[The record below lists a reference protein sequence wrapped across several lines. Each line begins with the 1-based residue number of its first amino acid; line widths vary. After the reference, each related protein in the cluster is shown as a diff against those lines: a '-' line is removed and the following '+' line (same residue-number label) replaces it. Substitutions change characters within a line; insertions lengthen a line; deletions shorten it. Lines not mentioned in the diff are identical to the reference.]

1 MDTESG
7 QYAASGGFAAPSG
20 LPDPL
25 SRDVAPAP
33 PGATADAPADAAAE
47 AAAAAAAADAPAD
60 AAGQT
65 KPAPQRK
72 RRRGLVV
79 GAIALA
85 AVLIAGVVTGIVLA
99 GTSSSDTPAGMAR
112 QAGRAIAAAAGVT
125 LSGSYNMTP
134 ANLTVTRAG
143 AVVGSYSPV
152 IPYLQVTLLAITG
165 ASYVKA
171 PDTFWQEEGVSS
183 DAAQRANGRWARI
196 NGSGISS
203 LASFTPAGLASGLEN
218 VRNHPDATYTTLG
231 HARVVRIDTDG
242 AFCYITTSTPHRL
255 LQVSS
260 DNYSIGPEYSFHIKP
275 LTATTVGPVFTVL
288 HRDAQALQGAQDPDA
303 SFSNSS
309 AVHFGFDC
317 DFGDTSCTTT
327 ESVTV
332 TDPDSAKVLVTMTAD
347 YSPTKDGTPFG
358 SCADKV
364 SVNTSYS
371 ASGVHVSL
379 GCRLTSQWTRWV
391 DSQNGKSSYWV
402 DWTVDAEVNT
412 ASDVAALQEALD
424 RQQGGCEYVAAH
436 CD

>member
-1 MDTESG
+1 
-7 QYAASGGFAAPSG
+7 
-20 LPDPL
+20 
-25 SRDVAPAP
+25 VA
-33 PGATADAPADAAAE
+33 ADAVAEAVAADAAAE
-47 AAAAAAAADAPAD
+47 ATPAD

-79 GAIALA
+79 GVVALA
-85 AVLIAGVVTGIVLA
+85 AVLIVGIVTGIVVA
-99 GTSSSDTPAGMAR
+99 GTSSSDSPAAMAQ
-112 QAGRAIAAAAGVT
+112 QAGQAIAPAAGIT
-125 LSGSYNMTP
+125 LSGSYNLTP

-152 IPYLQVTLLAITG
+152 IPYLPVTLLTITG

-171 PDTFWQEEGVSS
+171 PDAFWQQEEGVSS
-183 DAAQRANGRWARI
+183 YAAQQANGRWARI
-196 NGSGISS
+196 NGGGISS
-203 LASFTPAGLASGLEN
+203 FASFTPAGLTSDLEN
-218 VRNHPDATYTTLG
+218 AGNHPDASYTMLR
-231 HARVVRIDTDG
+231 HVRVVRIDADG
-242 AFCYITTSTPHRL
+242 AFYYVTTSTPHRL

-260 DNYSIGPEYSFHIKP
+260 DNNSVGPAYSFDIKP

-332 TDPDSAKVLVTMTAD
+332 TDPDSATVLVTMTAG

-371 ASGVHVSL
+371 ASGVPVSL
-379 GCRLTSQWTRWV
+379 GCKLTSQWTRWV
-391 DSQNGKSSYWV
+391 DSQTGEHSYWV
-402 DWTVDAEVNT
+402 GWTVDAEVNT
-412 ASDVAALQEALD
+412 ASDVAALQEVLD

-436 CD
+436 CG